1 MKKCFSLLFVSPII
15 DGRMEI
21 DMKVKMKIKSDTI
34 IGSGQSV
41 PGAEDI
47 SILVDREG
55 FPYYKGGSL
64 KGIFR
69 EEYKNL
75 LYWEGN
81 SEAAVKKE
89 LFDLLG
95 SNGYST
101 DADDTKIRF
110 TNFELSEAVKNVIR
124 NEKITPNDVKDAFSS
139 VRTFTAM
146 DDVSGMVREG
156 SLRQARCVK
165 KGITLY
171 GDITCGKD
179 QEDTVREVLSLIKW
193 IGSMRNRGFGRV
205 DFEIVQ
211 EASR

>member
-1 MKKCFSLLFVSPII
+1 MRIKMNII
-15 DGRMEI
+15 
-21 DMKVKMKIKSDTI
+21 SDTI

-47 SILVDREG
+47 TILVDREG

-69 EEYKNL
+69 EEYSNL
-75 LYWEGN
+75 LYWN
-81 SEAAVKKE
+81 DCSEDEVKKE
-89 LFDLLG
+89 LFNLLG
-95 SNGYST
+95 SNGFSS
-101 DADDTKIRF
+101 DADETKLRF

-124 NEKITPNDVKDAFSS
+124 KEGLSANEVNEAFTT
-139 VRTFTAM
+139 VRTFTAI
-146 DDVSGMVREG
+146 DNDNGMVKEG
-156 SLRQARCVK
+156 SLRQARCLK

-171 GDITCGKD
+171 GNITCSKE
-179 QEDTVREVLSLIKW
+179 QEETVKEVLSLIKW

-205 DFEIVQ
+205 GFEIVR